1 MLKDFSLASITAGF
15 VAVLTG
21 TTGSIAIIF
30 QAAQSAGATAEQ
42 ISSWLMALGIGM
54 ALTTIL
60 LSYRYKAPILTAW
73 STPGAALLVTSL
85 EGISIHEAIGAFIA
99 CGILTTL
106 SGMTG
111 WFERVLNLVPKS
123 LAAAMLGG
131 ILLQFGIDAFASL
144 NDQLLLVLPM
154 LCAYITLKRMIPR
167 YTIVCV
173 LLLGISIAHYL
184 GLLQLATFTVA
195 LSKPIYMAPS
205 FTVAT
210 LISVGLPLFI
220 VTMTSQNIPGMA
232 TIRAAGYNPPISPL
246 ITWTGV
252 SAVVFAVFGGFSYN
266 LAAITAA
273 ICMGPEAHPKKEK
286 RYTAALSAGFFYL
299 LFGIFGA
306 TVVAL
311 FMAFPEALV
320 MTIAGL
326 SLLST
331 IGTSMVNAL
340 QVEAHREP
348 ALITF
353 LVTASGIVIAGLGA
367 AFWGLVAGVIST
379 VVLSSYRK
387 QASRSV

>member
-154 LCAYITLKRMIPR
+154 LCAYIT
-167 YTIVCV
+167 
-173 LLLGISIAHYL
+173 
-184 GLLQLATFTVA
+184 
-195 LSKPIYMAPS
+195 
-205 FTVAT
+205 
-210 LISVGLPLFI
+210 
-220 VTMTSQNIPGMA
+220 
-232 TIRAAGYNPPISPL
+232 
-246 ITWTGV
+246 
-252 SAVVFAVFGGFSYN
+252 
-266 LAAITAA
+266 
-273 ICMGPEAHPKKEK
+273 
-286 RYTAALSAGFFYL
+286 
-299 LFGIFGA
+299 
-306 TVVAL
+306 
-311 FMAFPEALV
+311 
-320 MTIAGL
+320 
-326 SLLST
+326 
-331 IGTSMVNAL
+331 
-340 QVEAHREP
+340 
-348 ALITF
+348 
-353 LVTASGIVIAGLGA
+353 
-367 AFWGLVAGVIST
+367 
-379 VVLSSYRK
+379 
-387 QASRSV
+387 